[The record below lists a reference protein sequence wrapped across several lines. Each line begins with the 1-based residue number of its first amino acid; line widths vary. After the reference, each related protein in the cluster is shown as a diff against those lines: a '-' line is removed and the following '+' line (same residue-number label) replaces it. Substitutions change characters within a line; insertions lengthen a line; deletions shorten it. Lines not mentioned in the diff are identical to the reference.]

1 VSDEKLGSLCY
12 SYFVI
17 KRFGAVAVS
26 QASSIVTDGIKG
38 LPTFDTRLIVT
49 L

>member
-1 VSDEKLGSLCY
+1 LRSLCY

-17 KRFGAVAVS
+17 QTSGAVAVS
-26 QASSIVTDGIKG
+26 QASSTVTDGIKG
-38 LPTFDTRLIVT
+38 LPTFDTGLIVT